1 MTYQYAML
9 IYPCIYWSRFYSA
22 GVNYVYLKMFVF
34 LLIYLASFVIS
45 LRDVIRG
52 KTASVLTFII
62 FGLSLYYTAM
72 SVAFMLGLA
81 KIIPA
86 FQVFKELLI
95 ILAFVTNL
103 LKLKSRP
110 RLHLIDYLILIYFSY
125 LCSYAVLPIGAQSFG
140 EKLVAL
146 KSHSFYLIV
155 YFTARLTDIREVYIS
170 KYFNYIVLL
179 AIAAGIVLTG
189 ELMVGA
195 HLQTFTGYADYSYY
209 FFNFEP
215 EGNFRLNWTFESD
228 GGVPRHASFFT
239 SPLEFATATVFA
251 LATILGLFTDDR
263 NRLRINEWGMTALGA
278 TLLAIIFAISRA
290 PLASYGLVVYV
301 YALVTKKKA
310 IVNTVHT
317 IAILGALY
325 VSYLFLGIGA
335 SQRGLTEV
343 LMNTIDF
350 SDPSSAGHVI
360 EWVIGIMA
368 MVSHPLGLGLG
379 SSGRVAG
386 SIGETVGGE
395 NQFII
400 IGVQVGI
407 IALLLYLSVYIMFIK
422 KSIGWLKVLQGKE
435 RKLCL
440 TVLLMKVGILI
451 SLFTS
456 EVESSSYVSYLNWFF
471 SGLLISTVMQYH
483 ASKVASPTRIIAA

>member
-1 MTYQYAML
+1 
-9 IYPCIYWSRFYSA
+9 
-22 GVNYVYLKMFVF
+22 MFVF

-45 LRDVIRG
+45 LRDVMRG

-81 KIIPA
+81 KVIPA

-95 ILAFVTNL
+95 ILAFTTNL
-103 LKLKSRP
+103 LKLRSRP
-110 RLHLIDYLILIYFSY
+110 RLHLIDYLILIYFGY
-125 LCSYAVLPIGAQSFG
+125 LCSYAVFPIGAQSFG

-146 KSHSFYLIV
+146 KSHSFYLVV
-155 YFTARLTDIREVYIS
+155 YFTARLTDIKEVYIS
-170 KYFNYIVLL
+170 KYFNYIMLL

-189 ELMVGA
+189 ELVVGA

-251 LATILGLFTDDR
+251 LATVLGLFTDDR
-263 NRLRINEWGMTALGA
+263 NRLRINEWGMAAIGA

-301 YALVTKKKA
+301 YAVVTKKKK
-310 IVNTVHT
+310 IVYAVHT
-317 IAILGALY
+317 VVLIVALY
-325 VSYLFLGIGA
+325 VAYLFLGI
-335 SQRGLTEV
+335 STSKQGLAET

-360 EWVIGIMA
+360 QWVIGIMS

-386 SIGETVGGE
+386 SIGETIGGE

-407 IALLLYLSVYIMFIK
+407 IALLLYVSIYIMFIK
-422 KSIGWLKVLQGKE
+422 KSIGWLKVLKGKE

-471 SGLLISTVMQYH
+471 SGLLVSTVMQYH
-483 ASKVASPTRIIAA
+483 TSKATSPSKLTTA